1 MRITDTITMAAPVD
15 KVYAAFHD
23 PAVLAR
29 TLPGCESLT
38 ATGDDTYAMRVTA
51 GVAAIRGSYDGTVS
65 LSGQEPPTRFRMT
78 AQGAGAP
85 GTISADVR
93 VALEDAD
100 GGTRLTYEADAIVG
114 GMVGGVGQR
123 MLTGVTRKTAREFF
137 AAVDDDLAG
146 LRPEVATA
154 AAPAGR
160 AAGAQPAGA
169 PPVGQVFTSPA
180 RAADPQQEFLK
191 GVAVGAGLVLAGV
204 VVGGI
209 FGRRR

>member
-1 MRITDTITMAAPVD
+1 MRITDTITMAAPLD

-38 ATGDDTYAMRVTA
+38 ATGTDTYAMRVTA
-51 GVAAIRGSYDGTVS
+51 GVAAIRGTYDGTVA
-65 LSGQEPPTRFRMT
+65 LSAQEPPNRFRMK
-78 AQGAGAP
+78 AEGAGAP
-85 GTISADVR
+85 GTVSADVA
-93 VALEDAD
+93 VSLEEAD
-100 GGTRLTYEADAIVG
+100 DGTRLTYDADAIVG

-123 MLTGVTRKTAREFF
+123 MLTGVTKKMAREFF
-137 AAVDDDLAG
+137 TAVENDLSGVRAEPAPSG
-146 LRPEVATA
+146 QPAVPQTA
-154 AAPAGR
+154 AAPA
-160 AAGAQPAGA
+160 
-169 PPVGQVFTSPA
+169 VGQVFTPPT
-180 RAADPQQEFLK
+180 RPVDPQQEFLK